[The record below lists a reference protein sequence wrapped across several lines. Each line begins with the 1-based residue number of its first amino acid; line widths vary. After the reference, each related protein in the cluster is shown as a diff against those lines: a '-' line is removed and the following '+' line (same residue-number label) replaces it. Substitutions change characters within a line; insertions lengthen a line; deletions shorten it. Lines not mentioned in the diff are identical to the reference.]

1 MEEELLTSIVVLA
14 HPGSEPLVDKI
25 WRQSC
30 DWPLVVFTWDGTLS
44 LKQLLEYILAG
55 QVDEAIADRFVVVPA
70 NLVPVTPVRWS
81 ELQTPL
87 VDIDGARQTFWGR
100 TPVTFDK
107 DVLVDWL
114 PEHDQLAD
122 EDFVRQYVQENAPRA
137 LEVSHNFGNYYTK
150 VLRANPC
157 EHIVIEALIRK
168 RFLYVSPAGWPAV
181 TGLVKRLLK
190 EE

>member
-1 MEEELLTSIVVLA
+1 MEEERLTSIVVLA
-14 HPGSEPLVDKI
+14 HPGSEPLVDKV
-25 WRQSC
+25 WQSC
-30 DWPLVVFTWDGTLS
+30 DWPLVVFTWDGTQS
-44 LKQLLEYILAG
+44 LKQLLEAILAG

-87 VDIDGARQTFWGR
+87 VDIDGSRLTYWGR
-100 TPVTFDK
+100 VPVTFDK
-107 DVLVDWL
+107 EVLVDWL

-137 LEVSHNFGNYYTK
+137 LDVSHNFGNYYTK

-181 TGLVKRLLK
+181 TGLIKSLLK
-190 EE
+190 EG

>member
-1 MEEELLTSIVVLA
+1 MEEERLTSIVVLA
-14 HPGSEPLVDKI
+14 HPGSEPLVDKV
-25 WRQSC
+25 WKQSC
-30 DWPLVVFTWDGTLS
+30 DWPLVVFTWDGTLN
-44 LKQLLEYILAG
+44 LKQLLEAILAG

-70 NLVPVTPVRWS
+70 NLVPVT
-81 ELQTPL
+81 
-87 VDIDGARQTFWGR
+87 
-100 TPVTFDK
+100 FDK
-107 DVLVDWL
+107 EVLVDWL

-168 RFLYVSPAGWPAV
+168 RFLYVSSAGWPAV
-181 TGLVKRLLK
+181 TGLIKSLLK
-190 EE
+190 EG